1 MQELVGR
8 CRVVVVW
15 LVGMEC
21 GTRFTSGKGEVLGF
35 YVITKQA
42 MDLTRSTTSPRHN
55 TLKSYLSIGL

>member
-21 GTRFTSGKGEVLGF
+21 GTRFTRGKGEVLGF

-42 MDLTRSTTSPRHN
+42 MSLTRDSQPRHN